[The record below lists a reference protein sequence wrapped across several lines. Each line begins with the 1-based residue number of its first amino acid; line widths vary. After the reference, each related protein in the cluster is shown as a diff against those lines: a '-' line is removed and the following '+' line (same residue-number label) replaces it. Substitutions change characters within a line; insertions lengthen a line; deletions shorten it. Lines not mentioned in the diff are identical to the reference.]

1 MKRLA
6 SLLVIFCLS
15 FTGCATLGPEYTRP
29 EPDTAI
35 PSGFLEAEGAA
46 TRPYTPSGNW
56 WKEFGDP
63 VLDRT
68 VEKVLE
74 NNPDIRKAAASVME
88 AKALARRTRA
98 GQYPSL
104 DFTTDASRQRRYTE
118 NPITGDTESTTT
130 DSFSLAMP
138 ASFELDLWGRLSSAT
153 RAARADLLA
162 AEENRR
168 TVVQSLIAEA
178 VTRYFT
184 IRSIE
189 TRLSITRK
197 MTETFRENL
206 ELVRARYKRGL
217 ASILDVRQARR
228 SLARSEARIPL
239 LVQSAGKARQEL
251 AVLAGSYPTAEKTE
265 PTGRNTYKIPP
276 PIPAGLPSDLLHRRP
291 DIRAAEDSLKAASER
306 VGVAVADRFPRIT
319 LTGSFGYTSEELH
332 LLLDPQSRLWKIA
345 SGLVQ
350 PIFDAGRLKAEQK
363 AAEARYLQQEA
374 GYAKTVLDAFREVE
388 SALLTRK
395 QQTER
400 LRRLRTLS
408 DEAEATL
415 ETALDRYQRGLSG
428 YINVLDAQQANF
440 ETRLDL
446 VETRYNIFTNRVTLY
461 RALGGGWDRMKTSNA
476 PGRTGTGS

>member
-6 SLLVIFCLS
+6 SLLFILCLS
-15 FTGCATLGPEYTRP
+15 LTGCTTLGPEYTRP
-29 EPDTAI
+29 EIGTAI
-35 PSGFLEAEGAA
+35 PDKFLEAEGAA
-46 TRPYTPSGNW
+46 TRPHTPSGKW
-56 WKEFGDP
+56 WQEFGDP

-74 NNPDIRKAAASVME
+74 NNPNIRKAAASVME
-88 AKALARRTRA
+88 AKALARQTRA

-104 DFTTDASRQRRYTE
+104 DLTTDASRQGRYTE
-118 NPITGDTESTTT
+118 NPLTGSTESATT

-138 ASFELDLWGRLSSAT
+138 ASFELDLWGRLSGAT

-168 TVVQSLIAEA
+168 TIVQSLIAEA
-178 VTRYFT
+178 VTRYFN

-197 MTETFRENL
+197 MTETYRENL

-217 ASILDVRQARR
+217 VSILDVRQARR

-239 LVQSAGKARQEL
+239 LVRSAGAARQEL
-251 AVLAGSYPTAEKTE
+251 AVLTGSYPTAEKPE
-265 PTGRNTYKIPP
+265 PAGRNTYKIPP
-276 PIPAGLPSDLLHRRP
+276 PVPAGLPSDLLHRRP
-291 DIRAAEDSLKAASER
+291 DIRAAEAALKAASER
-306 VGVAVADRFPRIT
+306 VGAAVAERFPRIT
-319 LTGSFGYTSEELH
+319 LTGSFGYTSEELN
-332 LLLDPQSRLWKIA
+332 LLLDPESRLWKIA

-350 PIFDAGRLKAEQK
+350 PIFDAGRLKAAQK

-374 GYAKTVLDAFREVE
+374 DYAKTVLDAFREME
-388 SALLTRK
+388 GALLTRK
-395 QQTER
+395 QQMER
-400 LRRLRTLS
+400 FQRLQTLS
-408 DEAEATL
+408 DEAKGTL
-415 ETALDRYQRGLSG
+415 ETALDRYQRGLSD

-440 ETRLDL
+440 ETKLDL

-461 RALGGGWDRMKTSNA
+461 RALGGGWDRIKTSNA
-476 PGRTGTGS
+476 PGRTGAGS